1 MRIAGVLGAAVV
13 VGILVGCGP
22 RGETRLRIDWSQQ
35 PLASGSR
42 LVSCGSDCSALHVE
56 LAAAPTPINLL
67 TLESPPID
75 GKRWAI
81 EGRVRYERVASP
93 GYLELWNFFGDGSRY
108 FSRTLAESG
117 PMARLDGD
125 SDWRMVLL
133 PFDATQ
139 ATAPLVQLELN
150 AVLPGG
156 GVVELQPLRLIQ
168 Y

>member
-1 MRIAGVLGAAVV
+1 MRFAWVLGAL
-13 VGILVGCGP
+13 VGIGIGCSP
-22 RGETRLRIDWSQQ
+22 RGETRLRIDWERQ
-35 PLASGSR
+35 PLASGTT

-56 LAAAPTPINLL
+56 FAAAPTPVNLL
-67 TLESPPID
+67 TLEAPPID
-75 GKRWAI
+75 GRRWAI

-93 GYLELWNFFGDGSRY
+93 GYLELWNSFGDGSRY

-125 SDWRMVLL
+125 SDWRMILL

-139 ATAPLVQLELN
+139 ATSPLVQLELN

>member
-1 MRIAGVLGAAVV
+1 MRIGFALVVL
-13 VGILVGCGP
+13 VGIAVGCFP
-22 RGETRLRIDWSQQ
+22 RGETRLRIDWAQQ
-35 PLASGSR
+35 PLASGTS
-42 LVSCGSDCSALHVE
+42 LVSCGDHCSALRVE
-56 LAAAPTPINLL
+56 FAAAPSAVNLL

-75 GKRWAI
+75 GKRWAL

-93 GYLELWNFFGDGSRY
+93 GYLELWNSFGDGSRY

-117 PMARLDGD
+117 PMARIDGS
-125 SDWRMVLL
+125 SDWRMILL

-139 ATAPLVQLELN
+139 ATSQLVQLELN
-150 AVLPGG
+150 AVMPGG